1 MLNAD
6 FLWTLAGFLLTL
18 IVLSYVFG
26 DHVLFRMVSYLF
38 VGCTAGYVAVIVIY
52 QVILPRLI
60 WPLIYGTGSES
71 MLAIGGLLLSGFLF
85 IRLIPGLSKAGN
97 LPLAYLVGVSSAV
110 IISGAIFGTILPQ
123 ISSAAGME
131 TGLAGTSLLYRIME
145 GSVFLFGSVSAL
157 VFFQFGLPAKSQQK
171 KRAPIVEWLARMG
184 SGFIAITFGAVFAGV
199 YAAALAAL
207 MDRLIFILQF
217 LQQLLPGL
225 F

>member
-60 WPLIYGTGSES
+60 WPLIYGTGNES

-85 IRLIPGLSKAGN
+85 VRLIPGLSRASN

-131 TGLAGTSLLYRIME
+131 TGLAGTSILYRLLE
-145 GSVFLFGSVSAL
+145 GSVFLLGSVSAL
-157 VFFQFGLPAKSQQK
+157 AYFHYGAPAKSQQK
-171 KRAPIVEWLARMG
+171 KRAPMIEWLARMG

-217 LQQLLPGL
+217 FQQLLPGL

>member
-52 QVILPRLI
+52 QVILPHLI
-60 WPLIYGTGSES
+60 WPLLSGVAGERI
-71 MLAIGGLLLSGFLF
+71 LALGGLVLSALLF
-85 IRLIPGLSKAGN
+85 IRLVPGLSKAGN
-97 LPLAYLVGVSSAV
+97 LALAYLVGVSAAV
-110 IISGAIFGTILPQ
+110 IISGAIYGTILPQ
-123 ISSAAGME
+123 ISNSTAMQPAFSGAS
-131 TGLAGTSLLYRIME
+131 TLYRLFE
-145 GSVFLFGSVSAL
+145 GSVFLIGTITSL
-157 VFFQFGLPAKSQQK
+157 LFFHYGVPAKSSDK
-171 KRAPIVEWLARMG
+171 KRNPMVEGFARIG

-207 MDRLIFILQF
+207 MDRLVFILQF
-217 LQQLLPGL
+217 IQQFFPGWA
-225 F
+225 

>member
-38 VGCTAGYVAVIVIY
+38 VGCTAGYVAVIAIY

-60 WPLIYGTGSES
+60 WPLVSGVGNERF
-71 MLAIGGLLLSGFLF
+71 LALGGLILSGFLF
-85 IRLIPGLSKAGN
+85 IRLLPGLSKAGN
-97 LPLAYLVGVSSAV
+97 ISLAYLVGVSSAV

-123 ISSAAGME
+123 INSASGIE
-131 TGLAGTSLLYRIME
+131 IGPAGTGILYRILE
-145 GSVFLFGSVSAL
+145 GSVFLLGSVSSLAYFHYG
-157 VFFQFGLPAKSQQK
+157 VPAKSHQK
-171 KRAPIVEWLARMG
+171 KRAPIIEWLARIG

-207 MDRLIFILQF
+207 MDRLVFVLQF
-217 LQQLLPGL
+217 IQTLIPGL